1 MLKHIG
7 LLLCFPIALFG
18 QSADAT
24 KLAAPATYL
33 ADIKA
38 ELQKTWPNNRT
49 INLVF
54 HGHSVP
60 AGYFKTPTVNTL
72 GAYPYLLLKQ
82 LKEQYPTAVINIIN
96 TSIGGENA
104 VKGEKRF
111 AAEVLTHRP
120 DVLFIDYALNDI
132 RQGLEASKIAW
143 VKMIKAAQAAAV
155 KVILLTPSPNQRFDI
170 LKENHDLS
178 QHAEQVRNLAAT
190 FSTGLVDSY
199 ALFQQQVK
207 KGKDLADFMSQG
219 NHPNE
224 NGHALIAEGLM
235 GYFK

>member
-7 LLLCFPIALFG
+7 LLLCLPIALFG
-18 QSADAT
+18 QSADSIKRT
-24 KLAAPATYL
+24 APATYL

-72 GAYPYLLLKQ
+72 EAYPYLLLKQ

-111 AAEVLTHRP
+111 ASEVLPHRP

-143 VKMIKAAQAAAV
+143 VKMIKAAQAANI

-170 LKENHDLS
+170 LKEVHDLS
-178 QHAEQVRNLAAT
+178 QHAEQVRNLANT

-224 NGHALIAEGLM
+224 KGHALIAEGLM
-235 GYFK
+235 GYFR